1 LPGGSDDSITEV
13 TIAGVPNGATLSAG
27 TDNGDGTWTLSPNDL
42 TGLQITPPANS
53 NVDFTL
59 QVSATSE
66 DVDPETGAVTTTSTA
81 VDLPVTVLGVADD
94 PTVSAGNVS
103 GDEDTA
109 IDLDIS
115 AGLTD
120 TDGSET
126 LSVTIAGVPVGAV
139 LSLGTDNGDGTWT
152 IDDPAEVSQLNNLT
166 FTPPQDFFGDI
177 NLAVSSTATEDDSG
191 DTATTGP
198 ANFTISVSDTGEV
211 IVGTPGDDVLSGGNQ
226 DDIIQGLGGDDILE
240 GGQGDD
246 TLEGGADNDA
256 IIGGYGN
263 DALDGGTGFDTAFYA
278 GDFDEYSISIAD
290 NGEVTI
296 SGPEGT
302 DTLNNIENLDFKNGQ
317 VCIEDIGKAPTVE
330 TQAATGREDNAI
342 SLGITVAV
350 ANPLALVTGVTI
362 ANIPAGSVV
371 AAGTDNP
378 FELTQEAD
386 GTMSL
391 TLTEDQ
397 LSGLNITPPQDFNGV
412 FDLVVSATTSEG
424 VTSNPVNYTV
434 DVEAVNDAPELSGDG
449 QIDVTGGAAT
459 ISNQDMKLS
468 DVDNSADELFYE
480 VTDGPDH
487 GDLFLDGNLLGEGDM
502 FTQEDIDQGLLQYVA
517 DETGG
522 EFNHEWA
529 EGTPEWAGTG
539 RNADINPIDPSNLM
553 MPDGGNS
560 VTINFESEGT
570 SKNDV
575 FGWYKIDEN
584 GNPGEASII
593 WGDTQD
599 VDSGSSF
606 TIEGLQPGESFG
618 LFVVNDGADHASWL
632 NDVPSNHTLGF
643 NEDGNLAQFNRAG
656 NEVHETGRAK
666 DVFSNATS
674 GVGEDGNLKIGFENT
689 SISSQDDYDD
699 LDYDDLV
706 VSIQYNGDGGPADND
721 SFSFTAKDDSGAVIA
736 DQDSVDNNDGSSD
749 GGYSVSEG
757 QATVNINIDPNGV
770 GG

>member
-1 LPGGSDDSITEV
+1 
-13 TIAGVPNGATLSAG
+13 
-27 TDNGDGTWTLSPNDL
+27 
-42 TGLQITPPANS
+42 
-53 NVDFTL
+53 
-59 QVSATSE
+59 
-66 DVDPETGAVTTTSTA
+66 
-81 VDLPVTVLGVADD
+81 
-94 PTVSAGNVS
+94 
-103 GDEDTA
+103 
-109 IDLDIS
+109 
-115 AGLTD
+115 
-120 TDGSET
+120 
-126 LSVTIAGVPVGAV
+126 
-139 LSLGTDNGDGTWT
+139 
-152 IDDPAEVSQLNNLT
+152 
-166 FTPPQDFFGDI
+166 
-177 NLAVSSTATEDDSG
+177 
-191 DTATTGP
+191 
-198 ANFTISVSDTGEV
+198 
-211 IVGTPGDDVLSGGNQ
+211 
-226 DDIIQGLGGDDILE
+226 
-240 GGQGDD
+240 
-246 TLEGGADNDA
+246 
-256 IIGGYGN
+256 
-263 DALDGGTGFDTAFYA
+263 
-278 GDFDEYSISIAD
+278 
-290 NGEVTI
+290 
-296 SGPEGT
+296 
-302 DTLNNIENLDFKNGQ
+302 
-317 VCIEDIGKAPTVE
+317 
-330 TQAATGREDNAI
+330 
-342 SLGITVAV
+342 
-350 ANPLALVTGVTI
+350 
-362 ANIPAGSVV
+362 
-371 AAGTDNP
+371 
-378 FELTQEAD
+378 
-386 GTMSL
+386 
-391 TLTEDQ
+391 
-397 LSGLNITPPQDFNGV
+397 FNGV

-560 VTINFESEGT
+560 VTINFESEDT

-643 NEDGNLAQFNRAG
+643 NEDGNLAQFNPSG

-689 SISSQDDYDD
+689 SISSGD
-699 LDYDDLV
+699 DYDDLV

-757 QATVNINIDPNGV
+757 QATVNINIDPNGF